1 MKFII
6 NREKILLP
14 LQQIVNVIEKR
25 QTMAVLSHVL
35 LAIENRQ
42 LTMTGSDL
50 EIQIMVTLPVDSSG
64 NIQTTIPA
72 RKFLDICRLLPNQ
85 ANLKFQINDTKVTIS
100 SGKSRFS
107 LSALD
112 PGSYP
117 GFPEI
122 EPEYQFTIPSIRFK
136 EALSKTI
143 FCMANQDFRYYLNG
157 LSMNIANSTLKLVA
171 SDGHRMALFQDE
183 INQNTGISSKI
194 IIPRK
199 GIQELTRILEL
210 SDNDVSVSV
219 SKNNIQVIVEN
230 LFFSAKLIDATY
242 PNFQSVFQQEFLD
255 AIPVKKDVL
264 KEALTRV
271 AILSNEKSKGITLYF
286 DSDQIQLTAFNP
298 EHEEAE
304 ENVAVEYS
312 GEPIRISFNGQYLI
326 DALNIL
332 DSDIVFLIISRDFSC
347 CFVEESTPAPYSY
360 IVMPM
365 TL

>member
-1 MKFII
+1 
-6 NREKILLP
+6 
-14 LQQIVNVIEKR
+14 
-25 QTMAVLSHVL
+25 
-35 LAIENRQ
+35 
-42 LTMTGSDL
+42 
-50 EIQIMVTLPVDSSG
+50 
-64 NIQTTIPA
+64 
-72 RKFLDICRLLPNQ
+72 
-85 ANLKFQINDTKVTIS
+85 
-100 SGKSRFS
+100 
-107 LSALD
+107 
-112 PGSYP
+112 
-117 GFPEI
+117 
-122 EPEYQFTIPSIRFK
+122 
-136 EALSKTI
+136 
-143 FCMANQDFRYYLNG
+143 MANQDFRYYLNG